1 MKINRFLILLI
12 FVVFARVSISQT
24 YAIATD
30 FTPVLNTYDFFLVF
44 GGNDGL
50 SVKLDDKGLIA
61 EMEFIAFPGTVFKI
75 NEVVEFEDR
84 GLKYYRVTTDEYV
97 YKGNFYIDSRMVKT
111 SVDKPKDRGK
121 IMPDK
126 SEIISLLKK
135 LNGYPYMWGGNYANG
150 INPMLNLYPPKGEI
164 DEKTKSQWLLKG
176 VDCSGLL
183 YQATNGCT
191 PRNTSSLTTYGI
203 PVDIA
208 DKTIED
214 ILPLLKPLDL
224 IVWSGHVVIVIDEE
238 TTIESR
244 PLKGVQ
250 LGNIK
255 ERLTEIISERHPV
268 NELGQR
274 MWKKKEF
281 VVRRWIE

>member
-1 MKINRFLILLI
+1 MKRTGIWILLI
-12 FVVFARVSISQT
+12 FVLIIRTAISQT
-24 YAIATD
+24 FAAAID
-30 FTPVLNTYDFFLVF
+30 YTPVLNTYDFFLVF
-44 GGNDGL
+44 GGVNGNT
-50 SVKLDDKGLIA
+50 VKLDDRGLIA
-61 EMEFIAFPGTVFKI
+61 EIEFIAFPGTVFNI
-75 NEVVEFEDR
+75 LEVFEFEDR
-84 GLKYYRVTTDEYV
+84 GLKYYRVTSDEYD

-111 SVDKPKDRGK
+111 LFVKPTERVK

-126 SEIISLLKK
+126 QEIISALKK
-135 LNGYPYMWGGNYANG
+135 LLGYPYMWGGNYANG

-224 IVWSGHVVIVIDEE
+224 IVWSGHVVIVLNEE

-244 PLKGVQ
+244 PLKGVH

>member
-12 FVVFARVSISQT
+12 FVIFARVSIPQT

-61 EMEFIAFPGTVFKI
+61 EMEFVAFPGTVFKI

-111 SVDKPKDRGK
+111 SVDKPIDRGK

-126 SEIISLLKK
+126 TEIISSLKK
-135 LNGYPYMWGGNYANG
+135 LDGYPYMWGGNYAKG
-150 INPMLNLYPPKGEI
+150 INAMLNLYPPKGEI
-164 DEKTKSQWLLKG
+164 DEKTKSQWILKG

-224 IVWSGHVVIVIDEE
+224 IVWSGHVVIVLNEE

-244 PLKGVQ
+244 PLKGVH